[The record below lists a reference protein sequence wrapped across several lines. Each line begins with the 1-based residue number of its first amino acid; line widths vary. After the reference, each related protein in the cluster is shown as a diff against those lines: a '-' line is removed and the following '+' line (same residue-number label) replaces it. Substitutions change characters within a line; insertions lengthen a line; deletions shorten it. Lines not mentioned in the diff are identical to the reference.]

1 MSVHWRSIALPV
13 IAVLLVGA
21 VLGVQLASGGGDFVP
36 STPPSSA
43 CVTEPPP
50 IPAQD
55 DLDALTQTIVLDG
68 VRRAA
73 CTLHTGREQLLVA
86 LPSRPDRAEL
96 ARSLGMSDEQ
106 LLAALRTGLLDSVA
120 RLERADALPPVSA
133 LADDLIGRLGL
144 PAIAEGAARQIP
156 DDVIDD
162 LLPTG
167 PVLRRAVTTVDL
179 AQVLDGIDD
188 ASSLEAA
195 LSPAIRDAALAE
207 ARERI
212 VARLR
217 SLVGFG

>member
-1 MSVHWRSIALPV
+1 MNWRSIALPAL
-13 IAVLLVGA
+13 AVVLVAA
-21 VLGVQLASGGGDFVP
+21 VLGVQLASGGGDFLP

-50 IPAQD
+50 IPEQD
-55 DLDALTQTIVLDG
+55 DLDALTQTIVIDG

-73 CTLHTGREQLLVA
+73 CTLRTGREQLLVA
-86 LPSRPDRAEL
+86 LPSPADRAEL
-96 ARSLGMSDEQ
+96 ARSLGITEAE
-106 LLAALRTGLLDSVA
+106 LLTALRTGLLESVG

-144 PAIAEGAARQIP
+144 PVIAETAARQIP
-156 DDVIDD
+156 GGVIDD

-167 PVLRRAVTTVDL
+167 PVLRRAVTNVDL
-179 AQVLDGIDD
+179 ARVLDGIDE
-188 ASSLEAA
+188 AATLEDA

-212 VARLR
+212 VERLR